1 LAEVKAPTL
10 LIVGGDDMPVID
22 LNRQAFDRLRCEK
35 QLEIVPGATHLFE
48 EPGALE
54 TVARMAAEW
63 YQRHSG

>member
-1 LAEVKAPTL
+1 
-10 LIVGGDDMPVID
+10 VID